1 MIKGG
6 FIQLDDDFV
15 PALVIR
21 VTACAFELLR
31 FGQSPV
37 QTDFVFQVIA
47 HSDMTAY
54 AQFELWLVRQGI
66 VAIVAGVFQAFMTA
80 NDRSRHD
87 QPFLQRRSIRRA
99 GIS

>member
-1 MIKGG
+1 MPEVAYGA
-6 FIQLDDDFV
+6 QLV
-15 PALVIR
+15 ATQASGV
-21 VTACAFELLR
+21 
-31 FGQSPV
+31 GQSPV
-37 QTDFVFQVIA
+37 QADFVFQVIA
-47 HSDMTAY
+47 DSDMTAY
-54 AQFELWLVRQGI
+54 AQFELRLVRQGV